1 MKSIQFT
8 ELTANEQ
15 ETLQGGS
22 LVGSLVGSNSDSN
35 NSSKDDSQ
43 GKAGS
48 ILGLR
53 LGVFAELGL
62 HL

>member
-15 ETLQGGS
+15 QTLQGGS
-22 LVGSLVGSNSDSN
+22 LVSSLVSSSSDSN
-35 NSSKDDSQ
+35 NGRKDNSQ
-43 GKAGS
+43 GKARS

-53 LGVFAELGL
+53 LGVFGDLGL

>member
-35 NSSKDDSQ
+35 NGRKDDSQ

>member
-15 ETLQGGS
+15 ETLQCGS

-35 NSSKDDSQ
+35 NGRKDDSQ

-53 LGVFAELGL
+53 LGVLADLRL
-62 HL
+62 L